1 MEDILKTLLSYQL
14 PKGVLDYFELVSVK
28 QEEDKLVLQLDELN
42 TKSLSNQDKDLESK
56 GFLPAVR
63 LEDFPIREHTVYLL
77 VRRRKWI
84 DKQTGKTVINTYDL
98 SAQGTSYTQE
108 FGSFLKEVVRHYS
121 S

>member
-1 MEDILKTLLSYQL
+1 MEEVLKSLLSYQL

-42 TKSLSNQDKDLESK
+42 KKPLTHQDKSLESK

-63 LEDFPIREHTVYLL
+63 LEDFPIREHMVYLL

-98 SAQGTSYTQE
+98 SADGTSYTQE
-108 FGSFLKEVVRHYS
+108 FGVFLKELVGHNPS
-121 S
+121 